1 MSIESTYRPVHRHA
15 LIPALALAGLLA
27 CGCALNSA
35 ARQEAGSPVPV
46 QAGTAAQDSPAADS
60 VGAVLEFHQATR
72 TLAAAELARQ
82 RATSAERGNSPRR
95 LMERALLFS
104 RPPGGNIARAIALL
118 DAVLASDHPDAPAL
132 QPLARLLADQLLER
146 HRLEAVNERLTVQLE
161 RTGQQLKD
169 GQRHADELQE
179 KLDALTEIER
189 TLPARPPA
197 ATSPGPADPERRSP
211 P

>member
-1 MSIESTYRPVHRHA
+1 MSVESTDRPTHRRA
-15 LIPALALAGLLA
+15 LAGALALAATLTY
-27 CGCALNSA
+27 GCALH
-35 ARQEAGSPVPV
+35 
-46 QAGTAAQDSPAADS
+46 SPARPDAGAPATGASEAAAGVAAPDA
-60 VGAVLEFHQATR
+60 VGTVLAFHHATR
-72 TLAAAELARQ
+72 ALAPTELTRHRAA
-82 RATSAERGNSPRR
+82 SAERGNSPVG

-118 DAVLASDHPDAPAL
+118 DAVLASDHPDAPTL

-169 GQRHADELQE
+169 SQREADELQE
-179 KLDALTEIER
+179 KLEALTEIER

-197 ATSPGPADPERRSP
+197 ATPPGPADPERRNP